1 MLKQALI
8 EGFNKSTWGKNEK
21 DGGRVFKNDLI
32 SDLNFEGDSEKIVLT
47 SSVIS
52 EDLYSQYFLIVVV
65 IPLKRRVVRVDI
77 AVSIL
82 WLPFISL
89 LIL

>member
-52 EDLYSQYFLIVVV
+52 ED
-65 IPLKRRVVRVDI
+65 
-77 AVSIL
+77 
-82 WLPFISL
+82 
-89 LIL
+89 